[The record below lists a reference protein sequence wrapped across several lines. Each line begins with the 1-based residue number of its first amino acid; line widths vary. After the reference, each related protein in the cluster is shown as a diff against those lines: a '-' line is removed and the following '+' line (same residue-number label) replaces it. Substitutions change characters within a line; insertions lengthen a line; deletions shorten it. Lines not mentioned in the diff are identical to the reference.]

1 MPVTASAYSSGRM
14 ALKQDERALL
24 QLVCERGQSY
34 ADLAELLDTTT
45 DDVKAKARGAL
56 TELGGADPDS
66 EVGLTDYLLGQAD
79 PIGRADAVRYLQ
91 QDSEAREL
99 AVTISTKLQALVPDA
114 KLPTIPEPKGR
125 RRSPAP
131 TTPAKPTATD
141 AATGTDAAVAEPGP
155 DVGTPMRRGQ
165 RSTKQTQLIAGL
177 AGVGLLLLIVVLA
190 VAGVFSGDDGGPA
203 DEQAAAQEQRTIT
216 PVELSPRGDSGVAG
230 TANFGTVDT
239 TLFVDLEV
247 RGLDPEPGRRS
258 AYLLWMM
265 INDTLGLPL
274 PSPVTPNANGIF
286 RDQIAIPDELL
297 GVAAAAR
304 TVRVGETPTG
314 TLGKAIR
321 EAAEQNSPVVA
332 FEGENL
338 AQGRIPP
345 GVGAEVGAGEG
356 AGDTGAGGV
365 GDSTDS
371 GNGST
376 P

>member
-1 MPVTASAYSSGRM
+1 M

-24 QLVCERGQSY
+24 QLVCERDQSY

-45 DDVKAKARGAL
+45 DEVKAKARAAL
-56 TELGGADPDS
+56 TELGGADPDA

-91 QDSEAREL
+91 QDPEAREL
-99 AVTISTKLQALVPDA
+99 AVTISTKLQALVPGA
-114 KLPTIPEPKGR
+114 KLPTIPEPRGR
-125 RRSPAP
+125 RRPAAP
-131 TTPAKPTATD
+131 TAPAKR
-141 AATGTDAAVAEPGP
+141 AEPGTAAPTAGAAAAPSAP
-155 DVGTPMRRGQ
+155 DVAPAGAG
-165 RSTKQTQLIAGL
+165 RSAKQTQLIAGL
-177 AGVGLLLLIVVLA
+177 AAAGLVLLIVVLA
-190 VAGVFSGDDGGPA
+190 LAGVFSGDDDGPG

-216 PVELSPRGDSGVAG
+216 PVELSPRGESGVAG

-247 RGLDPEPGRRS
+247 RGLNPEPGRRN
-258 AYLLWMM
+258 AYLMWMM
-265 INDTLGLPL
+265 INDDLGLPL
-274 PSPVTPNANGIF
+274 PAPVTPNANGVF

-304 TVRVGETPTG
+304 TVRIAETPTG

-321 EAAEQNSPVVA
+321 DAAEQNSPVVS

-345 GVGAEVGAGEG
+345 DVGAEVGGDGSPGG
-356 AGDTGAGGV
+356 AGAG
-365 GDSTDS
+365 GDSTDPGS
-371 GNGST
+371 GLT